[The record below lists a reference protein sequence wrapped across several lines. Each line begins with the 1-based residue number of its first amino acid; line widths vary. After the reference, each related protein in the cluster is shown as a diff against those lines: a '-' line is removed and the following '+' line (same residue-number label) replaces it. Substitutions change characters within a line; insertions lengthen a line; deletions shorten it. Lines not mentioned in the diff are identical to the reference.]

1 VQIPDDQAHTM
12 VEEYIQ
18 KYGWKGAKK
27 KKAKAETKRVSAPK
41 RRGLKKAARKS
52 A

>member
-1 VQIPDDQAHTM
+1 M
-12 VEEYIQ
+12 VEEYIK

-27 KKAKAETKRVSAPK
+27 PKTESKSVRAPK

>member
-1 VQIPDDQAHTM
+1 M
-12 VEEYIQ
+12 VEEYIA
-18 KYGWKGAKK
+18 KYGQKSAKK
-27 KKAKAETKRVSAPK
+27 GKAKAESKRGGAIK